1 MDVEYWQMLLCV
13 CWDNHIAFIILF
25 FFDVVYHIYSYL
37 DVEPSL
43 PLVSTFHLPL
53 SVSGARFQAL
63 TPLLVPPGSL
73 VPCRCQ
79 FHWFH
84 CLGHWDGE
92 LLSWACLSHSLYHCG
107 GWGGW
112 MGSLVARVSAMS
124 RAVTKPCRL
133 HCCGRG
139 NLFTELHSSTNSPS
153 TSLILVPVAAPQDD
167 CNGLANGLSYFVQVH
182 VQSVFHTAAEE
193 IFSKHKWEKKKKK

>member
-1 MDVEYWQMLLCV
+1 
-13 CWDNHIAFIILF
+13 
-25 FFDVVYHIYSYL
+25 
-37 DVEPSL
+37 
-43 PLVSTFHLPL
+43 
-53 SVSGARFQAL
+53 
-63 TPLLVPPGSL
+63 
-73 VPCRCQ
+73 
-79 FHWFH
+79 
-84 CLGHWDGE
+84 
-92 LLSWACLSHSLYHCG
+92 
-107 GWGGW
+107 

-153 TSLILVPVAAPQDD
+153 TSLILVPVAALQDD

-193 IFSKHKWEKKKKK
+193 IFSKHK